1 MVDETELSQ
10 EKSWWYETLGQQVVA
25 SLQRRNITA
34 FYVPTGRDAFKKV
47 LELIPE
53 GATVGWG
60 DSTTI
65 YQIGVFDEL
74 TRTRPGKVFDS
85 FARKSDGSH
94 TLSPPER
101 LDVQRKAATAD
112 VFLAGVNAVTIDG
125 RLVSTDMTGN
135 RVAPTIFGPKK
146 VIMVA
151 GANKIVNSLDEALQ
165 RVKQAAIINIRR
177 HVLKHGEARFAD
189 LPCTKKGVCVD
200 CVHPQRLCHYTVII
214 EGEAGYHRTVSG
226 DPHRIHV
233 IIVGEE
239 LGI

>member
-1 MVDETELSQ
+1 MVNDTDLRQ
-10 EKSWWYETLGQQVVA
+10 EKSWWYETLAQQAVA

-34 FYVPTGRDAFKKV
+34 FYVPTGGDAFKKV
-47 LELIPE
+47 LDLIPE
-53 GATVGWG
+53 GATIGWG
-60 DSTTI
+60 DSATL
-65 YQIGVFDEL
+65 YQIGIFDEL
-74 TRTRPGKVFDS
+74 VRTRPGKVFNA
-85 FARKSDGSH
+85 FARNPDGSH
-94 TLSPPER
+94 IFRPPDR
-101 LDVQRKAATAD
+101 LEIQRKAATAD
-112 VFLAGVNAVTIDG
+112 VFLSGINAVTVDG

-165 RVKQAAIINIRR
+165 RVKLAAIVNIRR
-177 HVLKHGEARFAD
+177 HVLKHDAARFAD

-233 IIVGEE
+233 IIVGEA